1 MRLSA
6 ILLSQVLEFDVNV
19 PRFGRGITLD
29 PYIDQFLSVEE
40 GAPRAAVKRLTRTI
54 ETRLIELTINAPDWQ
69 VLFIHGSDVSHRCFS
84 HTGTHCM
91 LHAWQG
97 TFSGRTRPPSVVTIS
112 SKFHKRLSLLLF
124 PRTLMNLSLRLV
136 DLFSTPDATPN
147 FNSVKR
153 HLLEY
158 YSLLQSTQLTNSVL
172 SALPLPDTLDPY
184 RPVPLPSRL
193 FTLLILLRDSLS
205 CLVRLPLFIFPLM
218 IHLPAYVMARLGARL
233 VEDEEETQAQNKIL
247 FGLLLLVLIY
257 PAAFF
262 FLWAFLWYTPV
273 GALFAGFVVWL
284 TAIYH
289 TKLVNGKYILISTCY
304 TFLNKPVSYLL
315 HFTQITTNSKSSF
328 LRTRRRSAHSSP
340 NSSAKRLV
348 AAWRVLIGVWAP
360 KRFEYPLTTLAQYTT
375 TPIPPVNPWISGSHS
390 GTSTP
395 KPDEKAGTSATGAA
409 AEPPVKSRRKRR
421 PRSGRVMR
429 HVLRARA
436 EAVRAL
442 ASFVDQLEKGPAEKC
457 VNASAHL
464 AWAYGGGV
472 EDPSA
477 LESQSVESA
486 VVPPRNS
493 AGWRRA
499 REVITFLRKRGAKI
513 TALERGIEADWAALN
528 SDGEM
533 SPSEDAED
541 AEDRDEIVFVSPGQ

>member
-1 MRLSA
+1 M
-6 ILLSQVLEFDVNV
+6 V
-19 PRFGRGITLD
+19 G
-29 PYIDQFLSVEE
+29 
-40 GAPRAAVKRLTRTI
+40 
-54 ETRLIELTINAPDWQ
+54 LIA
-69 VLFIHGSDVSHRCFS
+69 
-84 HTGTHCM
+84 
-91 LHAWQG
+91 
-97 TFSGRTRPPSVVTIS
+97 
-112 SKFHKRLSLLLF
+112 
-124 PRTLMNLSLRLV
+124 
-136 DLFSTPDATPN
+136 
-147 FNSVKR
+147 
-153 HLLEY
+153 
-158 YSLLQSTQLTNSVL
+158 SVL
-172 SALPLPDTLDPY
+172 H
-184 RPVPLPSRL
+184 
-193 FTLLILLRDSLS
+193 F
-205 CLVRLPLFIFPLM
+205 PLFIIPLM

-442 ASFVDQLEKGPAEKC
+442 TSFVDQLEKGPAEKC